1 MRRMEH
7 GMLFER
13 NAVCSVRCCVK
24 EVNFIP
30 LLLLRLVVVV
40 VAVEVGVKVVVII
53 AV

>member
-24 EVNFIP
+24 EVNFVP

-40 VAVEVGVKVVVII
+40 VVEVGIKVVVII